1 MSKEREEWEAGISSA
16 RPYLLL
22 SKTWLNWKRND
33 RGRLQSSAVVVHLSE
48 DVLQGNGAQD
58 GTEPTKQPL
67 VNK

>member
-1 MSKEREEWEAGISSA
+1 MSKEREEWEADISSA

-48 DVLQGNGAQD
+48 DVLQGNGANN
-58 GTEPTKQPL
+58 GTEPTEHPSA
-67 VNK
+67 NK